1 MTQAETDMPKDN
13 ALVSAAIIVNLV
25 LTGVMLFA
33 LFTRTAP
40 HPPLDVPP
48 FALGPFL
55 GATLALGAAA
65 LYLTQRNARFGATLA
80 LFFALICLVSYGPHK
95 YFDPM
100 FGRIWPAVVTG
111 QIATATI
118 VFWFVATVLRR
129 RDT

>member
-33 LFTRTAP
+33 LFTRTVP

-48 FALGPFL
+48 FALG
-55 GATLALGAAA
+55 ATLAVGAAA

-95 YFDPM
+95 CFDPM
-100 FGRIWPAVVTG
+100 FGRIWPAVVAG
-111 QIATATI
+111 QVATATI
-118 VFWFVATVLRR
+118 IFWFVATILRQR
-129 RDT
+129 RA